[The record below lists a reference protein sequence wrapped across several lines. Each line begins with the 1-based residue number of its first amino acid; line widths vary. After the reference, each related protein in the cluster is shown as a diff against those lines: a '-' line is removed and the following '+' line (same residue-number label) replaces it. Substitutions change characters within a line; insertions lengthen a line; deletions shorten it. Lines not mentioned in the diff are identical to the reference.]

1 MWKIIPFKYVINCRR
16 TLEMPLINCKI
27 DLLLNLCAQW
37 VISFNIGINQT
48 RNYWYKITE
57 NYWQLSD
64 SYWYKSKCAIINTK
78 LYVPIV
84 NLSTQ
89 DIYKAI
95 TTIKIRFQ
103 KKTTRKDIN
112 QKKKNKLKTCFR
124 LLNWSKFSRCK

>member
-1 MWKIIPFKYVINCRR
+1 
-16 TLEMPLINCKI
+16 MPLINCKI

-48 RNYWYKITE
+48 CNYWYKITE

-64 SYWYKSKCAIINTK
+64 SYWYKSKCAITNTK

-103 KKTTRKDIN
+103 KKKQEKISIKKRKTSSKPVLDYLIDPSF
-112 QKKKNKLKTCFR
+112 QCVNKLLR
-124 LLNWSKFSRCK
+124 LSSIDTANRTKS

>member
-1 MWKIIPFKYVINCRR
+1 M
-16 TLEMPLINCKI
+16 LLINCKI
-27 DLLLNLCAQW
+27 DLLLNLFAQW

-48 RNYWYKITE
+48 CNYWYKITE

-64 SYWYKSKCAIINTK
+64 SYWYKSKCAITNTK

-103 KKTTRKDIN
+103 KKKQEKISIKKRKTSSKPVLDYLIDPSF
-112 QKKKNKLKTCFR
+112 QGVNKLLR
-124 LLNWSKFSRCK
+124 LSSIDTANRTKS

>member
-1 MWKIIPFKYVINCRR
+1 
-16 TLEMPLINCKI
+16 MPLINCKI
-27 DLLLNLCAQW
+27 DLLLNLFAQW

-48 RNYWYKITE
+48 CNYWYKITE

-64 SYWYKSKCAIINTK
+64 SYWYKSKCAITNTK

-103 KKTTRKDIN
+103 KKN
-112 QKKKNKLKTCFR
+112 NKKR
-124 LLNWSKFSRCK
+124 YQSKKEKQAQNLF